1 MSDDREAHEVAGRA
15 LHDTGDSV
23 VGRKASWRV
32 LAVLVYAGMIFVLSA
47 LPGESLPSVA
57 ISDKLLHA
65 LEFGGLTVLLCRA
78 LRAYIIT
85 RSARHV
91 AVVSVLIAVCY
102 GLVDEAH
109 QLLVPQRLADFADL
123 VADGCGALL
132 AAWAWLK
139 VGERW
144 PRLR

>member
-1 MSDDREAHEVAGRA
+1 MPDDQEAHKVAGRTSR
-15 LHDTGDSV
+15 DTDDSAA
-23 VGRKASWRV
+23 GRQTSWRV
-32 LAVLVYAGMIFVLSA
+32 LAVLVYAGMIFILSA
-47 LPGESLPSVA
+47 LPGELLPSVA

-78 LRAYIIT
+78 LWVQMVT

-91 AVVSVLIAVCY
+91 AIMSVLTAVCY

-144 PRLR
+144 PRLQ